1 MHLEDVR
8 ILQNTRSSDGK
19 SITAITETRFQFL
32 YSEQWI
38 ATVLKSEVVVQVHPR
53 APEQKILRKLK
64 AAAWADVCSYMNGD
78 DVSGENIFK
87 SYTEASASSGLSYED
102 EYELQEMLREAEQE
116 ILTGHRA
123 A

>member
-19 SITAITETRFQFL
+19 SITAITETHFQFL
-32 YSEQWI
+32 YSGQWM
-38 ATVLKSEVVVQVHPR
+38 ATVLKSEVVVQVHPK